1 MKAIFSK
8 WWPTVMH
15 VAAVGIIF
23 LAPSVQTYIGSHPA
37 LSAMVAV
44 AWGAALHWAQ
54 SPKA

>member
-23 LAPSVQTYIGSHPA
+23 LAPSVQTYIGSHPG